1 MNLEIRDSEL
11 RDLITNVVIRSTY
24 GRTLVYV
31 LTKREIVRDD
41 TLPFPAGVG
50 KEKMWVNVKK
60 LKELA
65 HKLNVNGEELLA
77 QIVMHE
83 CLHVAMG
90 HFERLPSNMMANW
103 AEDATINQNLPL
115 LCRKPFVTHDWLRQF
130 NKEVQEEDSAEEI
143 FMKLQKNIKI
153 NEDCPSQGGKCNGKN
168 SGAGKGKEG
177 SEGGEEG
184 EGGEGG
190 EGEEKGDRQTVDDHE
205 KLRDEFKNSPL
216 EKERIKED
224 VKKGIKSEMNK
235 LAGKLPGELSR
246 ILDLLEKLPA
256 KWKEVLKNV
265 IGTLPSTADNSYAR
279 VNRRNDDDEI
289 VIPGKKK
296 KESKIGVAILF
307 DTSGSLFES
316 DKFYGRVI
324 RGIKEMISQELIE
337 VKYFIEFDVNF
348 RVIKDWEV
356 KHKVELAGGGGT
368 DIVPA
373 ITWLKENEKE
383 IDLII
388 GVTDGYWSQ
397 RVTKWPKPKIV
408 WLCENEEEK
417 KVLEGMKRSDHRVIV
432 FDEK

>member
-1 MNLEIRDSEL
+1 MRLEISDSEL
-11 RDLITNVVIRSTY
+11 RDLITNVVVRSTY

-65 HKLNVNGEELLA
+65 HQLNVDGEELLA

-103 AEDATINQNLPL
+103 AEDATINRNLPL
-115 LCRKPFVTHDWLRQF
+115 LYRKPFVTHDWLKQF

-153 NEDCPSQGGKCNGKN
+153 NEDCPSCG
-168 SGAGKGKEG
+168 GKGKKG
-177 SEGGEEG
+177 RCTGKKGKGEEG
-184 EGGEGG
+184 ESEGSERGE
-190 EGEEKGDRQTVDDHE
+190 GDRQTVDDHE

-224 VKKGIKSEMNK
+224 LKKGIKSEMNK
-235 LAGKLPGELSR
+235 SAGKLPGELSR

-307 DTSGSLFES
+307 DTSGSLFDN

-324 RGIKEMISQELIE
+324 RRIKEMISQELIE
-337 VKYFIEFDVNF
+337 VKFFIEFDVNF
-348 RVIKDWEV
+348 KVIKDWEV

-373 ITWLKENEKE
+373 ITWLKGNEKE

-388 GVTDGYWSQ
+388 GVTDGYWGQ
-397 RVTKWPKPKIV
+397 EVTKWPKPKIV
-408 WLCENEEEK
+408 WLCDNEEEK
-417 KVLEGMKRSDHRVIV
+417 KVLERMKRSDHRVIV